1 MSIADNILD
10 VRRRIDSA
18 MARAGRSGEAV
29 TVVAASKTAGAEAI
43 REVIDAGIADIGENR
58 LQDALPKV
66 RAIGPGPKW
75 HFIGYLQRNKVRHV
89 VEFADLIQSVDR
101 VSLLEEIER
110 RAAKNGKTQRIL
122 IEVNVAGEEA
132 KAGVDPPQ
140 LGDML
145 WAAAQLAHVKVE
157 GLMTIA
163 PLTSDAESVRPVF
176 RELRR
181 VFDKIGKEKASNV
194 EMLHLSMGM
203 TDDFEVA
210 LEEGSNMVRVGRA
223 IFAG

>member
-18 MARAGRSGEAV
+18 MVRAGRSGEAV

-66 RAIGPGPKW
+66 RAIGLGPKW

-145 WAAAQLAHVKVE
+145 WAAGQLAHVKVE

-181 VFDKIGKEKASNV
+181 VFDKIGKEKAPNV